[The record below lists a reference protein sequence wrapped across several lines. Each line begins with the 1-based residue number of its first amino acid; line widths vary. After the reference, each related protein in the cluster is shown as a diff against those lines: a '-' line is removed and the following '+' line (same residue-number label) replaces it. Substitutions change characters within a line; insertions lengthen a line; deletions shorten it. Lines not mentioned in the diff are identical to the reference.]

1 MLFHGGKTYEDL
13 LENRIYQMLY
23 DLGYEWNYVI
33 VSELEDGRFAVE
45 IDEWEDHFDISTM
58 KWVVYRDLVADTLED
73 LVALLEKRSAEDG
86 YFYDWEKEQAE
97 ELKELNKE

>member
-1 MLFHGGKTYEDL
+1 MLFNGGKTYEDI
-13 LENRIYQMLY
+13 LENRIYQMMY

-45 IDEWEDHFDISTM
+45 IDEWEDHFDVRTM
-58 KWVVYRDLVADTLED
+58 KYVVYRDLVAATLED

-86 YFYDWEKEQAE
+86 YFYDWKKEQSE